1 MIPHEMIRA
10 FSDALV
16 KEAGAPA
23 QAAKMSGKMKA
34 LLGLTAAGGVGAGVV
49 GEQLKD
55 DAIQGRAARK
65 QMSRGQGIHHL
76 LT

>member
-1 MIPHEMIRA
+1 MIPHEMLRA
-10 FSDALV
+10 FSDTV
-16 KEAGAPA
+16 SKEASAPT

-55 DAIQGRAARK
+55 DAVQGRAARK
-65 QMSRGQGIHHL
+65 QMSRGQGLHHL